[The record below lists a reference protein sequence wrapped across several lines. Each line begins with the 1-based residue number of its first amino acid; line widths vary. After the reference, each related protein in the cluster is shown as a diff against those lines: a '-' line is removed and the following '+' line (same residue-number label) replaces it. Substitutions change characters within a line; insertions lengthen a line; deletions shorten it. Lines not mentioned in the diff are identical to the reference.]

1 MHEKY
6 APAVNLSEARPVGM
20 GLSRA
25 AWVELNRLRTGVGRF
40 HSFMNKWGLAPSPNC
55 ECGAAEQTA
64 DHVLIACPIH
74 PAPHGARSL
83 TVLDDET
90 RYWLNNITASI

>member
-1 MHEKY
+1 MHGKY

-40 HSFMNKWGLAPSPNC
+40 HSFMNKWGLLLHRIASVAP
-55 ECGAAEQTA
+55 
-64 DHVLIACPIH
+64 
-74 PAPHGARSL
+74 
-83 TVLDDET
+83 
-90 RYWLNNITASI
+90 LNKPRTTF